1 MTYRNIKYI
10 LKKQVDNN
18 VITQWCWIVPTEQDK
33 EKQEEFIQ
41 VFNNI
46 MPVEATE
53 IYTPAQLLDKL
64 NNA

>member
-41 VFNNI
+41 VFKNNI
-46 MPVEATE
+46 PSEVREL
-53 IYTPAQLLDKL
+53 YTPAQLLDKL

>member
-10 LKKQVDNN
+10 LKKQIDNH

-41 VFNNI
+41 VFKNNI
-46 MPVEATE
+46 PSEVREL
-53 IYTPAQLLDKL
+53 YTPAQLLDKL